1 MTNDPLV
8 SVIIPAYNAE
18 RFIERTLAS
27 VLQQTYRHLEV
38 IVIDDG
44 SGDRTAD
51 RVRQIAAEDSRVC
64 LLQQSNA
71 GVAAA
76 RNLGIQQSAGV
87 FIAPIDAD
95 DIWFPNQI
103 QRQVALMQASP
114 PEVGVVYS
122 WSVDIDEEDGLLG
135 RVHAATIN
143 GDVFN
148 TLVCHN
154 FIGNASATLIRR
166 DCLDAIG
173 GYDASLNARQAQG
186 CEDWDLY
193 LRLSERYQFWAVPEL
208 LVGYRKVHNAMSCDY
223 TQMARSHSLMLQA
236 VQQRQPQCSTLLF
249 RLSASSFYL
258 YLAQQCSDRGG
269 DRQTLFWLL
278 QAFKAEC
285 ITPCLRPGTYKLA
298 LVSGI
303 RLVVNRGRS
312 PMKSANSPG
321 VKPRLPLMPAPD
333 GPRFFAQ
340 HQHLPILRFKLLVG
354 QLLHQGILLIMRLLI
369 ASSLNRHRLDSSAV
383 NSTVN

>member
-1 MTNDPLV
+1 MNDPLV

-44 SGDRTAD
+44 SSDRTAD
-51 RVRQIAAEDSRVC
+51 RVRQIAAEDDRVR

-71 GVAAA
+71 GVAVA

-103 QRQVALMQASP
+103 QRQVTLMQASP

-122 WSVDIDEEDGLLG
+122 WSVDIDEQDELLG

-148 TLVCHN
+148 TLICHN

-166 DCLDAIG
+166 ECLDAIG
-173 GYDASLNARQAQG
+173 GYDPSLKARQAQG

-193 LRLSERYQFWAVPEL
+193 LRLSECYQFRAVPEL

-223 TQMARSHSLMLQA
+223 TQMARSHRLMLQA
-236 VQQRQPQCSTLLF
+236 IQQRQPYCSSLLF

-258 YLAQQCSDRGG
+258 YLAHQCSDRGG
-269 DRQTLFWLL
+269 DRQTVFWLG

-298 LVSGI
+298 LLSGI
-303 RLVVNRGRS
+303 RLAVNRGRS
-312 PMKSANSPG
+312 PMHPANLSVAKPPLARASAPSNSYS
-321 VKPRLPLMPAPD
+321 L
-333 GPRFFAQ
+333 AQ
-340 HQHLPILRFKLLVG
+340 HQQFPKLRFKLLVG
-354 QLLHQGILLIMRLLI
+354 QLLHQGILLMMRLLI
-369 ASSLNRHRLDSSAV
+369 TSSLTRHRLNSFVV